1 MFIFDRIILG
11 GNMNIKKIAYGLM
24 TLSFIMIMSG
34 GVSSFVYELRADRE
48 KTYNRINLVND
59 EFEVFSTNTS
69 VFEEFRDELHG
80 NVLDNLYI
88 ESMYQNDAVVKNKL
102 SNYENLVDELE
113 KNAKSL
119 DKLCTDVYYPD
130 SVANSK
136 CSNYKTIY
144 EQVVNY
150 FVSDINDYNK
160 SVKKFNEYQKVI
172 DPNLVLKKYSTKKDY
187 IDFDNDGEF
196 AGKEEE

>member
-59 EFEVFSTNTS
+59 EFEIFSTNTS